1 MAPPRSLSPNCS
13 PSSIWRPHDAMGPE
27 RMVRTPTRTGSCAA
41 TGAARSVRTIR
52 RARAMETPLQ
62 AEQAGRVAAEDRVDL
77 GRGEA
82 EAVGRVL
89 GERTHRLEIL
99 LRRAEHVVHGI
110 VGPPQDLLDAGDVDV
125 APEDLAEPRP
135 IADDHRLPARQ
146 VAVEIE
152 SGSRPCWPRSP
163 TSADVPSGRR

>member
-1 MAPPRSLSPNCS
+1 MAPPRSLSANCS

-41 TGAARSVRTIR
+41 TGAPRSVRTIR

-62 AEQAGRVAAEDRVDL
+62 AEEAGRVAAEDRVDL

-89 GERTHRLEIL
+89 GERAHRLEIL
-99 LRRAEHVVHGI
+99 LRRDEHVVHGI
-110 VGPPQDLLDAGDVDV
+110 VSPPQDLLDAGDVDV

-146 VAVEIE
+146 VAVEMKWV
-152 SGSRPCWPRSP
+152 GGMPGNGLHL
-163 TSADVPSGRR
+163 SGRPEGGA